1 MAQIERRGK
10 IEMSAESINFE
21 EEFTSEENTKEKKR
35 WEEHF
40 TVNSDELVGKVQE
53 LIKEAAV
60 RKITIKDE
68 SGKTLLTI
76 PMYAGIASLLVF
88 GSWNA
93 VALIAAW
100 VAKFSITIEREAPAA
115 EAEEETEVEESPEKE
130 PEAGSES

>member
-1 MAQIERRGK
+1 
-10 IEMSAESINFE
+10 MSEETINFE
-21 EEFTSEENTKEKKR
+21 EEPTTNEKKR

-40 TVNSDELVGKVQE
+40 SVNSDELVGKVQE

-88 GSWNA
+88 GPWNA

-100 VAKFSITIEREAPAA
+100 VAKFSIVIEREAPVA
-115 EAEEETEVEESPEKE
+115 EAEEAEAEVGPEKE
-130 PEAGSES
+130 PEAGSAS